1 MVRYYRRR
9 YRPYPKKKW
18 EVQNKAV
25 TIETGRD
32 PQTEQVTHAEVP
44 LFEASGTEGRRTIKN
59 ISVQLTTPLS
69 FRWAIIYVPQGTQIG
84 QLLQQPPSSA
94 ISIYEPNQN
103 VMAAGAYDSGSGPN
117 RIFTPLARTLNS
129 GDRVFLMI
137 SGIDQTT
144 IRTIGVVSYAI
155 SYN

>member
-1 MVRYYRRR
+1 MVRYYRRRR

-25 TIETGRD
+25 TIQTAAGVED
-32 PQTEQVTHAEVP
+32 PVTHAEIP
-44 LFEASGTEGRRTIKN
+44 LFEASGSEGRRTIKN
-59 ISVQLTTPLS
+59 ISVQLTTPIS
-69 FRWAIIYVPQGTQIG
+69 FRWAIVYIPQGTPVG

-103 VMAAGAYDSGSGPN
+103 VMAAGAYDSGAGPN
-117 RIFTPLARTLNS
+117 RIFTHLARTLNS
-129 GDRVFLMI
+129 GDRVYLMI
-137 SGIDQTT
+137 SGIDQST

-155 SYN
+155 SWN

>member
-9 YRPYPKKKW
+9 YRPYYKKKW

-25 TIETGRD
+25 TI
-32 PQTEQVTHAEVP
+32 QTIGMEEDVVAHAELP
-44 LFEASGTEGRRTIKN
+44 LIDASGTEGKRTIKN
-59 ISVQLTTPLS
+59 ISVQLTTPIV
-69 FRWAIIYVPQGTQIG
+69 FRWAIVYVPQGV
-84 QLLQQPPSSA
+84 QPGKLNQSSPSSA
-94 ISIYEPNQN
+94 VSIYEPNQN
-103 VMAAGAYDSGSGPN
+103 VMAAGAYDSGAGPN

-129 GDRVFLMI
+129 GDSIYLMI
-137 SGIDQTT
+137 SGQDKSL

>member
-25 TIETGRD
+25 TIRLSSEQGETAN
-32 PQTEQVTHAEVP
+32 HAEIQ

-59 ISVQLTTPLS
+59 ITVSCSVPYS
-69 FRWAIIYVPQGTQIG
+69 FRWAIVYVPQGTPPGKLQ
-84 QLLQQPPSSA
+84 QQPPPTA
-94 ISIYEPNQN
+94 VSIYEPNQS
-103 VMAAGAYDSGSGPN
+103 VMAAGTYDSGAGPN

-129 GDRVFLMI
+129 GDRIYLMMI
-137 SGIDQTT
+137 AQDKTMVNAIA
-144 IRTIGVVSYAI
+144 VVSYAI